1 MTLVDHL
8 IVMTHN
14 TARSAED
21 DELTNDFVRG
31 VSMLEVL
38 YDHCCHAIVPHSTAC
53 LILELS
59 FSQLKV
65 IKQANQSDS
74 AVDQAMWYSQNIVH
88 FLRRARLD
96 LVRHHKGPM
105 RNHLTIEQIIMSSRQ
120 LLEEVLPRYS
130 PLRMQLLPSRR
141 SFKGI
146 RRKEAKASGKASA
159 ARVQQKRD
167 ELKRLPPTEEQ
178 WARRQAEYSK
188 GLTKFE
194 QEKAAISAV
203 TDEARILK
211 VILEESVVGQIGTS
225 VAFWSVLKVGALWS
239 NFEAHLPFLFHFSL
253 PHLLALKSRD
263 KTKKAKKAL
272 STEVATS
279 VKGLVAAFLKP
290 RAQKRTDREV
300 LYFKED
306 VAWNGKPTKHVTLT
320 GSHCKECGIAHS
332 GCVLCFLSAADSRKL
347 EVICGLVRCNPKG
360 ALCGKWKASTD
371 LMSVA
376 EERRLGP
383 G

>member
-1 MTLVDHL
+1 
-8 IVMTHN
+8 
-14 TARSAED
+14 
-21 DELTNDFVRG
+21 
-31 VSMLEVL
+31 
-38 YDHCCHAIVPHSTAC
+38 
-53 LILELS
+53 
-59 FSQLKV
+59 
-65 IKQANQSDS
+65 
-74 AVDQAMWYSQNIVH
+74 MWYSQNIVH
-88 FLRRARLD
+88 FLRRARFD

-159 ARVQQKRD
+159 ARVQHKQKRD

-211 VILEESVVGQIGTS
+211 VVLEESVVGQIGTS

>member
-1 MTLVDHL
+1 
-8 IVMTHN
+8 
-14 TARSAED
+14 
-21 DELTNDFVRG
+21 
-31 VSMLEVL
+31 
-38 YDHCCHAIVPHSTAC
+38 
-53 LILELS
+53 
-59 FSQLKV
+59 
-65 IKQANQSDS
+65 
-74 AVDQAMWYSQNIVH
+74 MWYSQNIVH

-159 ARVQQKRD
+159 A
-167 ELKRLPPTEEQ
+167 
-178 WARRQAEYSK
+178 
-188 GLTKFE
+188 
-194 QEKAAISAV
+194 ISAV
-203 TDEARILK
+203 TDEARIPK
-211 VILEESVVGQIGTS
+211 VILEKSVVGQIGTS

-290 RAQKRTDREV
+290 RAQK
-300 LYFKED
+300 L
-306 VAWNGKPTKHVTLT
+306 
-320 GSHCKECGIAHS
+320 
-332 GCVLCFLSAADSRKL
+332 
-347 EVICGLVRCNPKG
+347 
-360 ALCGKWKASTD
+360 
-371 LMSVA
+371 
-376 EERRLGP
+376 
-383 G
+383 